1 MTDLVIRVYDVR
13 FGDAV
18 LVTIPDKES
27 RQGGRAD
34 HPVRLRQCARHRG
47 RQGRRPRAV
56 IDDIIARLKGKPL
69 DLYVMTHE
77 HLDHVQGML
86 HASENLHKAIR
97 ARQVW
102 LTGSAD
108 PDYYKT
114 HERPRSRRSRRL
126 PPTSGPP
133 PGSPPRGSRRRS
145 PTCSSP
151 TTTRGQHRSASITC
165 ATS

>member
-18 LVTIPDKES
+18 LVTIPDKEAGKAVE
-27 RQGGRAD
+27 RTILFDFGNALGTEGGQD
-34 HPVRLRQCARHRG
+34 DVLE
-47 RQGRRPRAV
+47 AV

-102 LTGSAD
+102 LTGSRTSSWPPSVPSAL
-108 PDYYKT
+108 PKSN
-114 HERPRSRRSRRL
+114 RMFRSTAL
-126 PPTSGPP
+126 PASLSGIVTRTASPNRTS
-133 PGSPPRGSRRRS
+133 
-145 PTCSSP
+145 
-151 TTTRGQHRSASITC
+151 
-165 ATS
+165 